1 MKKLNAE
8 ATSKN
13 MNEILNFLEKKSQF
27 KFTFT
32 NGIIDLKQIEDN
44 KKIEIN
50 SDQVDKVLSRQD
62 LDGSHFLQINFKNNT
77 KILITN
83 SLIGFKPHEMTSFD
97 SSRIPRVVT
106 TVDLVS
112 VFKAIE
118 HLFDSDDAPD
128 SKAEVEILKKVYQ
141 SILLGAENIG
151 FKMTEEKKWFS
162 SIMLMSVA
170 ISA

>member
-1 MKKLNAE
+1 
-8 ATSKN
+8 
-13 MNEILNFLEKKSQF
+13 MNEILNFLDKKSHF

-32 NGIIDLKQIEDN
+32 NGVIELKQTEDN
-44 KKIEIN
+44 KKIDIQ
-50 SDQVDKVLSRQD
+50 SDHVEKVLSRQD
-62 LDGSHFLQINFKNNT
+62 LDGSQFLQINFKKGT

-83 SLIGFKPHEMTSFD
+83 SLIGFKPHEMSSFD

-112 VFKAIE
+112 VSKAIE

-141 SILLGAENIG
+141 SIMLGAENVG

-162 SIMLMSVA
+162 SIMLMPIA